1 MSRGFRAGDRR
12 DDRVPLEVFLTEYVD
27 EQPHRGVTSNIS
39 PTGLYV
45 NRVRQPRWF
54 ARDHRFVQLELPLPG
69 TSDTIWARGQIRRD
83 ELEFPELVHGT
94 GIEIVDIARGHA
106 RMLRD
111 WVIEQQRQR
120 LTQVLELVRRNR
132 YH

>member
-1 MSRGFRAGDRR
+1 M
-12 DDRVPLEVFLTEYVD
+12 TESILD
-27 EQPHRGVTSNIS
+27 
-39 PTGLYV
+39 
-45 NRVRQPRWF
+45 
-54 ARDHRFVQLELPLPG
+54 PG
-69 TSDTIWARGQIRRD
+69 TPYWYYKVKHDGRWHEVSTKTKNSKEARQIRRD
-83 ELEFPELVHGT
+83 ELELPELVHGT
-94 GIEIVDIARGHA
+94 GIEIVDIARGHS